1 MDYSL
6 TSVRGIKLRKLKLNR
21 EGEKEMEKLERDH
34 WSDLIMDSVGDDYE
48 KAVEFEKQYRLWSRW
63 VVAEIIIGVGV
74 FGLMMLGIVFGMYW
88 AGMDSQYPPGEKEI
102 TSVVFLWMGATL
114 GGLCV
119 VVRDGLEA
127 KLRKRKDNIA
137 YHWDKM
143 GDDQCK

>member
-1 MDYSL
+1 M
-6 TSVRGIKLRKLKLNR
+6 TSVRGIKPRKLKLNR

-63 VVAEIIIGVGV
+63 VVAEIIIGIGV
-74 FGLMMLGIVFGMYW
+74 FGLIMLGIVFGMYW

-102 TSVVFLWMGATL
+102 TSVVFLWMGATI

-143 GDDQCK
+143 GDEKCK